1 MVTNMPAAI
10 GIASV
15 VLFGRHMALATSG
28 VQVIVGTL
36 VVAAVFFA
44 VRRMTR
50 DMREKS
56 RRVLI
61 LGSGPLASTLIEEID
76 SAGSPRYCVA
86 GTVDDQRPDAT
97 SPERALWLGTSD
109 HLGEI
114 VEHVRP
120 AIIVVAVA
128 DRRERLPL
136 ESLLESR
143 VRGVVV
149 EDALEFSER
158 LMGKMAIE
166 ALRPSMLI
174 LGKGFRNHGA
184 ADLAARMVSI
194 VTAAAGLVVCAPLLV
209 AIGLAVKLD
218 SRGPMFFIQ
227 RRAGR
232 NGRPFGLLKFR
243 TMHPCSEPTS
253 EWVSDNVGRITRIGH
268 YLRRFRLDELP
279 QLVNVVRGEMNL
291 VGPRPH
297 PVTNQ
302 AIFMERIAYYG
313 LRSTVRPGV
322 TGWAQ
327 IRYGYANNLAE
338 ETEKMRY
345 DLYYIKNRSL
355 WLDLRIMIETIG
367 TILFGKGA
375 TEVRR
380 RRAPLRPQVAAWAPA
395 RVRAQSVPSIS
406 WMRGSTATATASA
419 RRAAGR
425 P

>member
-1 MVTNMPAAI
+1 MVTKLPAAI
-10 GIASV
+10 EIAPV
-15 VLFGRHMALATSG
+15 VLFGWHVAFPTGGLQALIGVLAMAAMFATIRHM
-28 VQVIVGTL
+28 
-36 VVAAVFFA
+36 
-44 VRRMTR
+44 TR
-50 DMREKS
+50 GMREKS

-61 LGSGPLASTLIEEID
+61 LGSGPLAATLIEEIE
-76 SAGSPRYCVA
+76 SAGHPRYCVA
-86 GTVDDQRPDAT
+86 GTVDLLMPDSD
-97 SPERALWLGTSD
+97 SPERTRWLGPSD
-109 HLGEI
+109 RLREI
-114 VEHVRP
+114 LEEVHP

-128 DRRERLPL
+128 DRREGLPL
-136 ESLLESR
+136 QSLLEAR
-143 VRGVVV
+143 VRGILV

-174 LGKGFRNHGA
+174 LGKGFRNHGW
-184 ADLAARMVSI
+184 ADLTARAVSVLGAAV
-194 VTAAAGLVVCAPLLV
+194 GLVLCAPILV

-227 RRAGR
+227 QRAGR
-232 NGRPFGLLKFR
+232 NGKPFGLRKFR

-253 EWVSDNVGRITRIGH
+253 EWVSDNLARITRVGH

-279 QLVNVVRGEMNL
+279 QLMNVLSGEMNL

-302 AIFMERIAYYG
+302 VVFMERIAYYG

-327 IRYGYANNLAE
+327 IRYGYANNLEE

-355 WLDLRIMIETIG
+355 WLDVRIMVETVG

-375 TEVRR
+375 SEVRR
-380 RRAPLRPQVAAWAPA
+380 RRAPLRPQVTWTTSRTHAGGVAYM
-395 RVRAQSVPSIS
+395 PSS
-406 WMRGSTATATASA
+406 GQQ
-419 RRAAGR
+419 
-425 P
+425 

>member
-1 MVTNMPAAI
+1 MVTTLQAAI
-10 GIASV
+10 EIAPA
-15 VLFGRHMALATSG
+15 VLFGWHVAFPAVAL
-28 VQVIVGTL
+28 QVLIGAL
-36 VVAAVFFA
+36 VVAAVFA
-44 VRRMTR
+44 TIRHMTR
-50 DMREKS
+50 GMREKA

-61 LGSGPLASTLIEEID
+61 LGSGPLAATLIEEIE

-86 GTVDDQRPDAT
+86 GTVDLLMPDSD
-97 SPERALWLGTSD
+97 SPERMRWLGPSD
-109 HLGEI
+109 RLREI
-114 VEHVRP
+114 VEQVHP

-128 DRRERLPL
+128 DRREGLPL
-136 ESLLESR
+136 QSLLEAR
-143 VRGVVV
+143 VRGILV

-174 LGKGFRNHGA
+174 LGKGFRNHGW
-184 ADLAARMVSI
+184 ADLTARAVSVFGAAV
-194 VTAAAGLVVCAPLLV
+194 GLVLCAPLLV

-227 RRAGR
+227 QRAGR
-232 NGRPFGLLKFR
+232 NGKPFGLWKFR

-253 EWVSDNVGRITRIGH
+253 EWVSDNLARITRVGH

-279 QLVNVVRGEMNL
+279 QLMNVLSGEMNL

-302 AIFMERIAYYG
+302 VVFMERIAYYG

-327 IRYGYANNLAE
+327 IRYGYANNLEE

-355 WLDLRIMIETIG
+355 RLDLRIMIETVG

-375 TEVRR
+375 TEVSR
-380 RRAPLRPQVAAWAPA
+380 RRAPLRPQAAWTTSRTRTESVYMPWLPGSTPTPA
-395 RVRAQSVPSIS
+395 RP
-406 WMRGSTATATASA
+406 ATG
-419 RRAAGR
+419 RR
-425 P
+425 